1 MLLESLDIALRI
13 NDMSGILVS
22 KWGLADL
29 AEISDQPD
37 EAMVQLSDIM
47 TKFME
52 EGEVVPDMVKQR
64 VAKLTEVQ

>member
-1 MLLESLDIALRI
+1 ERAKGLGSL
-13 NDMSGILVS
+13 SGQLVAR
-22 KWGLADL
+22 WGLADL